1 MSTYTV
7 AAARDDFSKI
17 LNLVATT
24 GDAVSIVRYG
34 KPIAKIVPTEE
45 KAKSKKDWKSIAA
58 KYAGMWSGPG
68 YEWAAKIG
76 RPSRYFRKRNHWS

>member
-1 MSTYTV
+1 MNTYTV
-7 AAARDDFSKI
+7 AAAREEFSKI

-24 GDAVSIVRYG
+24 GNPVSIVRYG
-34 KPIAKIVPTEE
+34 KPVAKIGPPEVVVKP
-45 KAKSKKDWKSIAA
+45 KKDWAAIAA

-76 RPSRYFRKRNHWS
+76 KPSRYFRKRDYWS

>member
-1 MSTYTV
+1 MDTYTV

-24 GDAVSIVRYG
+24 GNHVSIVRYG
-34 KPIAKIVPTEE
+34 KPLVKIIPVETPAKP
-45 KAKSKKDWKSIAA
+45 KKNWSAIAA

-76 RPSRYFRKRNHWS
+76 KPSRYFRKRDYWS

>member
-1 MSTYTV
+1 MNTYTV

-24 GDAVSIVRYG
+24 GNYVSVVRYG
-34 KPIAKIVPTEE
+34 KPIAKIVPAEIGIE
-45 KAKSKKDWKSIAA
+45 PKKDWKAIAA
-58 KYAGMWSGPG
+58 KYAGMWSGLG

-76 RPSRYFRKRNHWS
+76 RPSRYFRKRDYWS

>member
-1 MSTYTV
+1 MNTYTV

-24 GDAVSIVRYG
+24 GDPVTVVRYG
-34 KPIAKIVPTEE
+34 KPIVSIVPHAKRPTREE
-45 KAKSKKDWKSIAA
+45 LAKKLA

-76 RPSRYFRKRNHWS
+76 RPSRYFRKRDYWG